1 MDTEICFVLLDAGI
15 DGPIKHGN
23 HISNHNSICFWNESQ
38 CEYTDDS
45 ARLRDLE
52 TGGDREVHSDNEF
65 QTASTRHISHMFHI
79 LGGLCLPH
87 LPAASTPC
95 AKSPIE
101 HEGLR
106 HIPRRSARR
115 FC

>member
-23 HISNHNSICFWNESQ
+23 HIPTITPYVSGKRSQ
-38 CEYTDDS
+38 REYTDDS

-52 TGGDREVHSDNEF
+52 TGGDREVHSDNKF
-65 QTASTRHISHMFHI
+65 QTASTSHNPHMFHI
-79 LGGLCLPH
+79 LGGAVP
-87 LPAASTPC
+87 STSSGCFYAPC
-95 AKSPIE
+95 KFTIE

-106 HIPRRSARR
+106 HIPSLR
-115 FC
+115 